1 MDLAAGSDGLCCA
14 GTGPQARR
22 SPRRR
27 CCRLQAHMATR
38 PGSPEQVYAT
48 QMLRPLVAAIDAALA
63 QHAEEVALLAKT
75 QAATAARAQAQAR

>member
-1 MDLAAGSDGLCCA
+1 
-14 GTGPQARR
+14 
-22 SPRRR
+22 
-27 CCRLQAHMATR
+27 MATR